1 MKRPRV
7 QIWQNSSKNK
17 DSLRQSNVMEISRAE
32 VSVNL
37 LGFDYCNCNG
47 GFTHVNTI
55 TPEYR
60 RSPLKRKTNEEL
72 DEEYQE
78 YEVVF
83 NYDPNEDR
91 VI

>member
-1 MKRPRV
+1 
-7 QIWQNSSKNK
+7 
-17 DSLRQSNVMEISRAE
+17 MEISRAE

-37 LGFDYCNCNG
+37 LGFDYSNCNG

-60 RSPLKRKTNEEL
+60 PSPLKRKTNEEL
-72 DEEYQE
+72 DEEDQE

-91 VI
+91 SYLNEA